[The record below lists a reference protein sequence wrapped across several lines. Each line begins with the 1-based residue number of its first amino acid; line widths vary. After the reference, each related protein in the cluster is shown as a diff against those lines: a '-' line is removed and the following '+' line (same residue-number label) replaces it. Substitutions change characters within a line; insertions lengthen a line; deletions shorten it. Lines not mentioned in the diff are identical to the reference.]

1 MTGCKPG
8 CKPGSQPTAWKRWT
22 RRLTIPAAI
31 LAGGLA
37 FAQTGDEYLTDREGV
52 PTWDNDKEN
61 PDDVFTFV
69 RIKYPSYGRRWNG
82 WSTDYPASDLYM
94 SYRLQQ
100 LTSLKVN
107 PNPKVLELTDPN
119 LLDYPF
125 IYVIEPGDMALSDDE
140 VKALR
145 RYLLGG
151 GFMMVDD
158 FWGEREWDN
167 FYQEIKRVFPDRE
180 PVELDISHPIFSAVF
195 PLKEKPQ
202 VPSIHAF
209 RGGLRYE
216 RFDAQNVHYRALY
229 DDHGRMMAI
238 ICHNTDLGDGWER
251 EAEDPEYFRTY
262 SEPKS
267 YPMGINIIF
276 YAMTH

>member
-1 MTGCKPG
+1 M
-8 CKPGSQPTAWKRWT
+8 RWRT
-22 RRLTIPAAI
+22 RRLLIPAAL
-31 LAGGLA
+31 LAGGIA
-37 FAQTGDEYLTDREGV
+37 FAQTGDEYLTDRMGV
-52 PTWDNDKEN
+52 PVWETDKEN

-69 RIKYPSYGRRWNG
+69 RIKYPGYGRRWGGG
-82 WSTDYPASDLYM
+82 WETDYPASDLYM

-107 PNPKVLELTDPN
+107 PNPKVLELTDPA

-125 IYVIEPGDMALSDDE
+125 IYVIEPGGMSLSDEE

-158 FWGEREWDN
+158 FWGEREWEN
-167 FYQEIKRVFPDRE
+167 FRDEMKRVFPDRD
-180 PVELDISHPIFSAVF
+180 PVELDVSHPIFSAVF

-202 VPSIHAF
+202 VPSIHHF
-209 RGGLRYE
+209 QRGYTYE
-216 RFDAQNVHYRALY
+216 RSDAQTPHYRALF

-251 EAEDPEYFRTY
+251 ESEDPEYFRQY

>member
-1 MTGCKPG
+1 M
-8 CKPGSQPTAWKRWT
+8 RWRT
-22 RRLTIPAAI
+22 RRLLIPVAL
-31 LAGGLA
+31 LAGGIA
-37 FAQTGDEYLTDREGV
+37 FAQTGDEYLVDREGV
-52 PTWDNDKEN
+52 PTWENDKEN

-69 RIKYPSYGRRWNG
+69 RIKYPSYGRRWRDG

-107 PNPKVLELTDPN
+107 PNPKVLELTDPA
-119 LLDYPF
+119 LLDYPW
-125 IYVIEPGDMALSDDE
+125 IYVIEPGDMALGDEE

-158 FWGEREWDN
+158 FWGEREWAN
-167 FYQEIKRVFPDRE
+167 FYQEMKRVFPEYE
-180 PVELDISHPIFSAVF
+180 PVELDVSHPIFSAVF

-209 RGGLRYE
+209 RGGLSYE
-216 RFDAQNVHYRALY
+216 RFDAQTPHYKALF
-229 DDHGRMMAI
+229 DDQGRMMAI

-251 EAEDPEYFRTY
+251 ESEDPEYFRKY

>member
-1 MTGCKPG
+1 M
-8 CKPGSQPTAWKRWT
+8 KR
-22 RRLTIPAAI
+22 RVLLAPLAL
-31 LAGGLA
+31 LAGGVV
-37 FAQTGDEYLTDREGV
+37 FGQPGDEPLLDREGV
-52 PTWDNDKEN
+52 PMWDVDKEN

-69 RIKYPSYGRRWNG
+69 RVKYSGFRRRWG
-82 WSTDYPASDLYM
+82 SDWATDYPSADLYM

-107 PNPKVLELTDPN
+107 PNPKALELTDPS
-119 LLDYPF
+119 LPDHPF
-125 IYVIEPGDMALSDDE
+125 IYMVEPGGLSLNDDE

-151 GFMMVDD
+151 GFLMVDD

-167 FYQEIKRVFPDRE
+167 FYGEIRRVFPEKE
-180 PVELDISHPIFSAVF
+180 PTELDISHPIFSAVF

-209 RGGLRYE
+209 QAGLTTE
-216 RFDAQNVHYRALY
+216 RIDAQIPHFKALF
-229 DDHGRMMAI
+229 DDQGRMMAI

-251 EAEDPEYFRTY
+251 EAEDPEYFRKY